1 MGRILVAALIV
12 MRPDRVAP
20 RALVRRQLVDVLLL
34 SSATLLGQHP
44 LHPLVARAAAEGVTP
59 RPVTPLPEGAPM
71 PEALRI
77 ETAPNR
83 APAAPVLDVEL
94 APAAPVT
101 DVFIPT
107 AREDAAAVPPIR
119 KLKLIDQAVG
129 KGDTPEWGD
138 LVRISYT
145 GYTRASPSAPLAFFD
160 SCPEPTGFL
169 VKHGNG
175 RTIKGLD
182 LGLHSMREG
191 GRRRIVVPPEL
202 AYTVGGLGPLPTSP
216 FRRRALN
223 RQLETLGP
231 DGVLVWDVSLLQI
244 FEDEADQGYYRDTAL
259 TEQELNKGFGEL
271 PEATDALRAPAVPAN
286 LS

>member
-1 MGRILVAALIV
+1 
-12 MRPDRVAP
+12 MRPAPDRVAP

-34 SSATLLGQHP
+34 SSVTLLGQHP
-44 LHPLVARAAAEGVTP
+44 LRPLVARAAAEGVTP
-59 RPVTPLPEGAPM
+59 KPVTPLPEGAPM
-71 PEALRI
+71 PEALRL
-77 ETAPNR
+77 ETAPDR
-83 APAAPVLDVEL
+83 ALAAPALDVEIAPAAP
-94 APAAPVT
+94 A
-101 DVFIPT
+101 DVFEMT
-107 AREDAAAVPPIR
+107 AREKAAPLPPIR

-145 GYTRASPSAPLAFFD
+145 AYTRASPSAPLAFFD
-160 SCPEPTGFL
+160 ACPEPSGFL

-182 LGLHSMREG
+182 LGLHTMREG

-231 DGVLVWDVSLLQI
+231 DGALVWDVRLLQI
-244 FEDEADQGYYRDTAL
+244 FEDEADQGYYSDTAL
-259 TEQELNKGFGEL
+259 TEQDLNKGFGEI
-271 PEATDALRAPAVPAN
+271 PEASGALRAPAVPSN